1 MYCMNSAYIYFSLL
15 PYTSIYLNTCY
26 LCGEVPL
33 SGGSSRLQSG
43 AVSLRMRHRQT
54 GYPCCAHCTLPGS
67 ILTIGDRRLLGVLL
81 GLSHTHRILNSLGS
95 LKLPKLPKAPNAPE
109 SSRKLPK
116 APESSQNSRKIPKLP
131 EAAPPKNRFFHIPAI
146 REPSFQLL
154 PRAASGRSRR
164 SFFGE
169 FREFRTEV
177 EG

>member
-1 MYCMNSAYIYFSLL
+1 MQNVLYELGIHILQF
-15 PYTSIYLNTCY
+15 TSIYFNILEY
-26 LCGEVPL
+26 LLLVRRGAL

-81 GLSHTHRILNSLGS
+81 GLYHTHRILNSLGS

-116 APESSQNSRKIPKLP
+116 APESSRKLPKAPESSQNSRKIPKLP
-131 EAAPPKNRFFHIPAI
+131 EAAPPKNRFFSYPSHPRAFFPAA
-146 REPSFQLL
+146 
-154 PRAASGRSRR
+154 AASGVRPKP
-164 SFFGE
+164 
-169 FREFRTEV
+169 
-177 EG
+177 